1 MTATTTTPTPTP
13 TPNPYAARQ
22 YVTPEGAP
30 IELIHL
36 TGTDGGNRPGRRD
49 GGIWDGWRVTVRHPV
64 TRYVISDT
72 WLGATVPEAELDA
85 ALTAVG
91 AVRVDDL
98 PRPPRRRAGE

>member
-1 MTATTTTPTPTP
+1 MTTTTTTTAAPSAAG
-13 TPNPYAARQ
+13 PYDGPRQ

-30 IELIHL
+30 IDLLHL

-49 GGIWDGWRVTVRHPV
+49 GGRRDGWRVIVRHPV
-64 TRYVISDT
+64 TGYVISDT
-72 WLGATVPEAELDA
+72 WLGATVPEAALDA

-98 PRPPRRRAGE
+98 PRPPRAGV